1 MRNVVVLRPLRR
13 MIGAMKTR
21 MMLMLMLM
29 LIAAQ
34 ERPQRDAFAA
44 GYGSP
49 HATVAA
55 AGFVLAGLG
64 CLAAGFP
71 GEKTSE
77 IVV

>member
-21 MMLMLMLM
+21 MMLMMM
-29 LIAAQ
+29 MMIAAQ

-44 GYGSP
+44 GYGTSR
-49 HATVAA
+49 ATVAA
-55 AGFVLAGLG
+55 AGFGLAGLG

-77 IVV
+77 IFV